1 MMVAEIPAQAFWRK
15 YFWYASADIDVMPVC
30 QTG

>member
-15 YFWYASADIDVMPVC
+15 YFCYLSADIDVMPVR
-30 QTG
+30 